1 MYQEKNRYS
10 KRTLRFAD
18 DLLYNNLT
26 IEDEANKE
34 ILKTEIEKYVDES
47 VVFRLAF
54 NAFKIEMQEIKLLR
68 LIEKLL
74 HTVGKMHSLSPLQKA
89 RKFSKIYELKQKI
102 TQINPNWKIS
112 DSFHLKKY
120 KILTLIDKVN
130 VKEEYNS
137 VANEEI
143 YQQLINEVETAKRT
157 NSTWQLDKELIII
170 KKIE

>member
-1 MYQEKNRYS
+1 MYQEKNRYN
-10 KRTLRFAD
+10 KRILRFAD

-26 IEDEANKE
+26 AEDEANKE
-34 ILKTEIEKYVDES
+34 TLKIEIEKYVDEP

-54 NAFKIEMQEIKLLR
+54 NVFKIEMQEIKLLR

-74 HTVGKMHSLSPLQKA
+74 HTVDKMHNLSPLQKA
-89 RKFSKIYELKQKI
+89 RKFSKVYELKQKI
-102 TQINPNWKIS
+102 IQINLNWKIS

-120 KILTLIDKVN
+120 KILTLLDKIN
-130 VKEEYNS
+130 VKEECNS

-157 NSTWQLDKELIII
+157 NSAWQLDKELIII

>member
-10 KRTLRFAD
+10 KRILRFAD

-26 IEDEANKE
+26 VEDEANKE
-34 ILKTEIEKYVDES
+34 ILKTEIEKYVDEP

-54 NAFKIEMQEIKLLR
+54 KAFKIEMQEIKLLR

-74 HTVGKMHSLSPLQKA
+74 HTVDKMHNWSPLQKA

-102 TQINPNWKIS
+102 IQINLNWKIS

-120 KILTLIDKVN
+120 KILTLIDKID

-157 NSTWQLDKELIII
+157 NSAWQLDKELIII

>member
-10 KRTLRFAD
+10 KRILRFAD

-26 IEDEANKE
+26 AEDEANKE
-34 ILKTEIEKYVDES
+34 ILKKEIEKSVDES
-47 VVFRLAF
+47 FVFRIAF
-54 NAFKIEMQEIKLLR
+54 NAFKIEMQEIKMLR

-74 HTVGKMHSLSPLQKA
+74 HTVDKMHNLSPLQKA

-102 TQINPNWKIS
+102 IQINPNWKIS

-120 KILTLIDKVN
+120 KILTLIDKIN

-143 YQQLINEVETAKRT
+143 YQQLTNEVETAKRT

-170 KKIE
+170 KKNE

>member
-10 KRTLRFAD
+10 KRILRFAD
-18 DLLYNNLT
+18 DLLYNSLT
-26 IEDEANKE
+26 ADDEADKE
-34 ILKTEIEKYVDES
+34 VLKTEIEKYVDES
-47 VVFRLAF
+47 VVFQLAF
-54 NAFKIEMQEIKLLR
+54 NAFKNEMQEIKLLR
-68 LIEKLL
+68 LVEKLL
-74 HTVGKMHSLSPLQKA
+74 HTVDKMHNLSPLQKA

-102 TQINPNWKIS
+102 TQINLSWKIS
-112 DSFHLKKY
+112 ESFHLKKY
-120 KILTLIDKVN
+120 KILTLIDKID

>member
-10 KRTLRFAD
+10 KRIFRFAD
-18 DLLYNNLT
+18 DLLYNNST
-26 IEDEANKE
+26 ADDEANKE
-34 ILKTEIEKYVDES
+34 ILREEIKKSINEP
-47 VVFRLAF
+47 FTFQLAF

-74 HTVGKMHSLSPLQKA
+74 HTVDKMHNLSPLQKA

-102 TQINPNWKIS
+102 TQINLNWKIS
-112 DSFHLKKY
+112 DSFHLRKY
-120 KILTLIDKVN
+120 KILTLIDKIN

-157 NSTWQLDKELIII
+157 NSTWQLDRELIII
-170 KKIE
+170 KKNE

>member
-1 MYQEKNRYS
+1 MYQEKNRYN
-10 KRTLRFAD
+10 KRILRFAD
-18 DLLYNNLT
+18 DLLYNNST
-26 IEDEANKE
+26 AEDEADRE
-34 ILKTEIEKYVDES
+34 ILKKEIEKSIDKS
-47 VVFRLAF
+47 VIFRLAF
-54 NAFKIEMQEIKLLR
+54 NVFKIEMQEIKLLR

-74 HTVGKMHSLSPLQKA
+74 HTVDKMHNLSPLQKA
-89 RKFSKIYELKQKI
+89 RKFSKVYELKQKI
-102 TQINPNWKIS
+102 IQINLNWKIS

-120 KILTLIDKVN
+120 KILTLLDKIN

-157 NSTWQLDKELIII
+157 NSAWQLDKELIII

>member
-10 KRTLRFAD
+10 KRILRFAD
-18 DLLYNNLT
+18 DLIYNNST
-26 IEDEANKE
+26 AEDEADRE
-34 ILKTEIEKYVDES
+34 MLKKEIEKSIDES
-47 VVFRLAF
+47 LVFKIAF
-54 NAFKIEMQEIKLLR
+54 NAFKIEIQEIRMLK

-74 HTVGKMHSLSPLQKA
+74 HTVDKMHNLSPLQKA

-102 TQINPNWKIS
+102 IQTNQNWKIS

-120 KILTLIDKVN
+120 KILTLIGKIN
-130 VKEEYNS
+130 VKKEYNS

-157 NSTWQLDKELIII
+157 NPTWQLDKELIII
-170 KKIE
+170 KKNE

>member
-1 MYQEKNRYS
+1 MYQEKNRYN
-10 KRTLRFAD
+10 KRILRFAD

-26 IEDEANKE
+26 AEDEANKE
-34 ILKTEIEKYVDES
+34 TLKIEIEKYVDEP

-68 LIEKLL
+68 LVEKLL
-74 HTVGKMHSLSPLQKA
+74 HTVDKMHNLSPLQKT
-89 RKFSKIYELKQKI
+89 RKFSKVYELKQKI
-102 TQINPNWKIS
+102 IQINLNWKIS

-120 KILTLIDKVN
+120 KILTLLDKIN

-143 YQQLINEVETAKRT
+143 YQQLINEVETAKGT

>member
-10 KRTLRFAD
+10 KRILRFAD
-18 DLLYNNLT
+18 DLLYNSLT
-26 IEDEANKE
+26 AEDEADKE

-47 VVFRLAF
+47 VVFQLAF
-54 NAFKIEMQEIKLLR
+54 NTFKIEMQEIKMLR
-68 LIEKLL
+68 LVEKLL
-74 HTVGKMHSLSPLQKA
+74 HTVDKMHNLSPLQKA

-102 TQINPNWKIS
+102 TQINLNWKIS
-112 DSFHLKKY
+112 DSFYLKKY
-120 KILTLIDKVN
+120 KILTLIDRID
-130 VKEEYNS
+130 VKEEYSS

>member
-1 MYQEKNRYS
+1 MYQEKNRYN
-10 KRTLRFAD
+10 KRILRFAD

-26 IEDEANKE
+26 AEDEANKE
-34 ILKTEIEKYVDES
+34 TLKIEIEKYVDEP

-74 HTVGKMHSLSPLQKA
+74 HTVDKMHNLSPLQKA

-102 TQINPNWKIS
+102 IQINLNWKIS
-112 DSFHLKKY
+112 DSFYLKKY
-120 KILTLIDKVN
+120 KILTLLDKIN

-157 NSTWQLDKELIII
+157 NSAWQLDKELIII

>member
-10 KRTLRFAD
+10 KRILRFAD

-26 IEDEANKE
+26 VEDEANKE
-34 ILKTEIEKYVDES
+34 ILKTEIEKYVDEP

-54 NAFKIEMQEIKLLR
+54 KAFKIEMQEIKLLR

-74 HTVGKMHSLSPLQKA
+74 HTVDKMHSLSPLQKA

-120 KILTLIDKVN
+120 KILTLIDRIN

-170 KKIE
+170 KKSE

>member
-1 MYQEKNRYS
+1 MYQERNRYS
-10 KRTLRFAD
+10 KRILRFAD
-18 DLLYNNLT
+18 DLLYDNSTAENET
-26 IEDEANKE
+26 NKE
-34 ILKTEIEKYVDES
+34 TLKIEIEKYVDEP

-74 HTVGKMHSLSPLQKA
+74 HTVDKMHNLSPLQKA

-102 TQINPNWKIS
+102 IQINLNWKIS

-120 KILTLIDKVN
+120 KILTLLDKIN

-137 VANEEI
+137 VTNEEI
-143 YQQLINEVETAKRT
+143 YQQLINEVETAKRS
-157 NSTWQLDKELIII
+157 NSTWQLDKELIVI
-170 KKIE
+170 KKNE

>member
-18 DLLYNNLT
+18 DLLYNNST
-26 IEDEANKE
+26 IEDEAIKE
-34 ILKTEIEKYVDES
+34 ILREELEKSIDKS
-47 VVFRLAF
+47 AVFQLAF
-54 NAFKIEMQEIKLLR
+54 NTFKIEMQEIKLLR
-68 LIEKLL
+68 LVEKLL
-74 HTVGKMHSLSPLQKA
+74 HTVDKMHNLSPLQKA
-89 RKFSKIYELKQKI
+89 RKFSKIYELKQKV

-120 KILTLIDKVN
+120 KILALIDKID

-137 VANEEI
+137 VVNEEI

>member
-1 MYQEKNRYS
+1 MYQEKNRYN
-10 KRTLRFAD
+10 KRILRFAD

-26 IEDEANKE
+26 AEDEANKE
-34 ILKTEIEKYVDES
+34 TLKIEIEKYVDEP

-74 HTVGKMHSLSPLQKA
+74 HTVDKMHNLSPLQKA
-89 RKFSKIYELKQKI
+89 RKFSKVYELKQKI
-102 TQINPNWKIS
+102 IQINLNWKIS

-120 KILTLIDKVN
+120 KILTLLDKIN

-143 YQQLINEVETAKRT
+143 YQQLINEVETAKRS
-157 NSTWQLDKELIII
+157 NSTWQLDKELIVI
-170 KKIE
+170 KKNE

>member
-1 MYQEKNRYS
+1 MYQEKNRYN
-10 KRTLRFAD
+10 KRILRFAD

-26 IEDEANKE
+26 AEDEANKE
-34 ILKTEIEKYVDES
+34 TLKIEIEKYVDEP

-74 HTVGKMHSLSPLQKA
+74 HTVDKMHNLSPLQKA
-89 RKFSKIYELKQKI
+89 RKFSKVYELKQKI
-102 TQINPNWKIS
+102 IQINLNWKIS

-120 KILTLIDKVN
+120 KILTLLDKIN

>member
-1 MYQEKNRYS
+1 MYQEKNRYN
-10 KRTLRFAD
+10 KRILRFAD

-26 IEDEANKE
+26 AEDEANKE
-34 ILKTEIEKYVDES
+34 TLKIEIEKYVDEP

-74 HTVGKMHSLSPLQKA
+74 HTVDKMHNLSPLQKA

-102 TQINPNWKIS
+102 IQTNPSWKIS

-120 KILTLIDKVN
+120 KILTLLDKIN

-143 YQQLINEVETAKRT
+143 YQQLINEVETAKRS
-157 NSTWQLDKELIII
+157 NSTWQLDKELIVI
-170 KKIE
+170 KKNE

>member
-26 IEDEANKE
+26 VEDEANKE

-54 NAFKIEMQEIKLLR
+54 NAFKVEMQEIKLLR

-74 HTVGKMHSLSPLQKA
+74 HIVDKMHGLSPLQKA

-120 KILTLIDKVN
+120 KILTLIDKVD

-137 VANEEI
+137 VVNEEI

-170 KKIE
+170 KKNE

>member
-10 KRTLRFAD
+10 KRILRFAD
-18 DLLYNNLT
+18 DLLYNKLT
-26 IEDEANKE
+26 AEDEANKE
-34 ILKTEIEKYVDES
+34 ILREELEKSIDKSVD
-47 VVFRLAF
+47 FRLVF
-54 NAFKIEMQEIKLLR
+54 DAFKTEMQEIKMLR
-68 LIEKLL
+68 LVEKLL
-74 HTVGKMHSLSPLQKA
+74 HTVDKMHNLSPLQKA

-102 TQINPNWKIS
+102 TQINLNWKIS

-120 KILTLIDKVN
+120 KILTLIDRID

-137 VANEEI
+137 VVNEEI

-157 NSTWQLDKELIII
+157 NSTWQLNKELIII

>member
-1 MYQEKNRYS
+1 MRK
-10 KRTLRFAD
+10 
-18 DLLYNNLT
+18 
-26 IEDEANKE
+26 
-34 ILKTEIEKYVDES
+34 EIEKSINEP
-47 VVFRLAF
+47 FIFQLAF
-54 NAFKIEMQEIKLLR
+54 NAFKIEMQEIKMLR

-74 HTVGKMHSLSPLQKA
+74 HTVDKMHNLSPLQKA
-89 RKFSKIYELKQKI
+89 RKFSKVYELKQKI
-102 TQINPNWKIS
+102 IQINLNWKIS

-120 KILTLIDKVN
+120 KILTLLDKIN

-143 YQQLINEVETAKRT
+143 YQQLINEVETAKGT

>member
-1 MYQEKNRYS
+1 MYQEKNRYN
-10 KRTLRFAD
+10 KRILRFAD

-26 IEDEANKE
+26 AEDEANKE
-34 ILKTEIEKYVDES
+34 TLKIEIEKYVDEP

-74 HTVGKMHSLSPLQKA
+74 HTVDKMHNLSPLQKA
-89 RKFSKIYELKQKI
+89 RKFSKVYELKQKI
-102 TQINPNWKIS
+102 IQINLNWKIS

-120 KILTLIDKVN
+120 KILTLLDKIN

-157 NSTWQLDKELIII
+157 NSAWQLDKELIII

>member
-10 KRTLRFAD
+10 KRILRFAD

-26 IEDEANKE
+26 AEDEVNKE
-34 ILKTEIEKYVDES
+34 ILRKEIEKSIDKS
-47 VVFRLAF
+47 IVFQLAF
-54 NAFKIEMQEIKLLR
+54 NVFKIEMHEIKLLR
-68 LIEKLL
+68 LVEKLL
-74 HTVGKMHSLSPLQKA
+74 HTVDKMHNLSPLKKA

-102 TQINPNWKIS
+102 TQINLNWKIS

-120 KILTLIDKVN
+120 KILTLIDKID

-157 NSTWQLDKELIII
+157 NPTWQLDKELIII